1 MIVIKKQNPTTRDV
15 EVVRLQRDGSKSK
28 TERVATEQILSIRVN
43 DRKLLALQC
52 LPTHQEELALGFLY
66 AEGLIDGLEDV
77 QDMQVNTGD
86 GTMVVDFRLDLDEGK
101 LDDFVDSMSSGS
113 GCGGAPFS
121 SDPVDI
127 MDCRRKIDHGFRVA
141 SETLM
146 SLVHEFQQSS
156 DLFKETGA
164 VHSAAVLAHSS
175 EGWDP
180 IVFAEDIGRHN
191 AVDKAIGAG
200 LKMGEEFGD
209 KILLCSGRLSLE
221 IATKAARSNFP
232 LLASPAAPTDAA
244 IRQADA
250 VMLTLVGF
258 VRGSRMNI
266 YCADWRIT

>member
-1 MIVIKKQNPTTRDV
+1 VIGIKKNPTIRDV
-15 EVVRLQRDGSKSK
+15 AVVRHQRDGPVSK
-28 TERVATEQILSIRVN
+28 TERVATEQTLSIRVN

-52 LPTHQEELALGFLY
+52 LPAQQEELALGFLY
-66 AEGLIDGLEDV
+66 AEGLIEGINDV
-77 QDMQVNTGD
+77 RDMRVDSAD
-86 GTMVVDFRLDLDEGK
+86 GTVVIDFRLELDEGK

-127 MDCRRKIDHGFRVA
+127 MDCRRKIDHSFRVEG
-141 SETLM
+141 ETLM

-164 VHSAAVLAHSS
+164 VHSAAVLARNSG
-175 EGWDP
+175 GWDT

-200 LKMGEEFGD
+200 LKMGQEFGD

-232 LLASPAAPTDAA
+232 LLASPAAPTNAA
-244 IRQADA
+244 IQQADA

-266 YCADWRIT
+266 YCADWRVT